1 MTRIALVAC
10 GKGKLD
16 RPAPARELYNGVL
29 FRKASAYCE
38 ATSDRWFI
46 LSAKHGLI
54 DPETIVEP
62 YDLSLSHLDHGER
75 RAWAER
81 VVADLRN
88 RGLMG
93 AEFHLHAG
101 EKYARP
107 LEPLLGEVDR
117 PLRGLGIGRQLAWYR
132 SRGY

>member
-1 MTRIALVAC
+1 MTRIGLVAC

-16 RPAPARELYNGVL
+16 RPAPARELYNGAL

-38 ATSDRWFI
+38 ATYDRWLI

-54 DPETIVEP
+54 DPETVVEP
-62 YDLSLSHLDHGER
+62 YDLSLSHLDHAGR

-81 VVADLRN
+81 VVAELRRRN
-88 RGLMG
+88 LLD
-93 AEFHLHAG
+93 AEFYLHAG

-107 LEPLLGEVDR
+107 LEPLLGATNR

>member
-1 MTRIALVAC
+1 MTRIGLVAC

-16 RPAPARELYNGVL
+16 RPAPARDLYNGAL

-38 ATSDRWFI
+38 ATYDGWFI
-46 LSAKHGLI
+46 LSAKHGLV
-54 DPETIVEP
+54 DRETLVEP
-62 YDLSLSHLDHGER
+62 YDLSLSHLDQPER

-81 VVADLRN
+81 VVEDLR
-88 RGLMG
+88 RRDLLD
-93 AEFHLHAG
+93 AEFFMHAG

-107 LEPLLGEVDR
+107 LEPLLGVTHR

-132 SRGY
+132 ARGY